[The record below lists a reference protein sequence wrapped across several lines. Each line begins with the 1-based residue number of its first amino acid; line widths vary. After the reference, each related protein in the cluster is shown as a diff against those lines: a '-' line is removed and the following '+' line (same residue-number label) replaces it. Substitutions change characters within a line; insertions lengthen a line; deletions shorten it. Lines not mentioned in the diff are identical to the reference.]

1 MMGRLEEDQGQLFY
15 NLPGEAHEGR
25 QGCRLRGIPSNV
37 AITATDLNQ
46 QMIERGKAR

>member
-1 MMGRLEEDQGQLFY
+1 MMVGWRRTDSCFITYQEKLMRDDKVAAF
-15 NLPGEAHEGR
+15 AD
-25 QGCRLRGIPSNV
+25 IPSNV